1 MMKAKD
7 KDAILEFINGKI
19 TENQKEMAA
28 ANAAGDNKVYFTSV
42 GVRLAFETL
51 REYIND
57 FKEE

>member
-1 MMKAKD
+1 
-7 KDAILEFINGKI
+7 
-19 TENQKEMAA
+19 MAA